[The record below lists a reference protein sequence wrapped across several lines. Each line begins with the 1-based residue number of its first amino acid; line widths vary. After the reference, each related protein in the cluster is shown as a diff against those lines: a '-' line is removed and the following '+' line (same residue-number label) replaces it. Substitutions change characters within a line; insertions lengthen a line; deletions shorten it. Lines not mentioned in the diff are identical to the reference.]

1 MSELEEFLSESSE
14 SETTEVVEA
23 PVEAAVEETKAV
35 AEVDDSKGEDN
46 AEPPSAEK
54 TKQETGNVP
63 IQALLD
69 EREKRQAYEAQMRQ
83 MQSQLEKQ
91 NQQPA
96 PTAPDVLDDQA
107 GFANHLQQSVREE
120 IQTSKIAQS
129 QAMMR
134 MMHED
139 YDSMESTFVQMARQN
154 PQLVQEM
161 NASPMPALYAYET
174 AKKAEK
180 FSQMQNIDEYQAK
193 LKAEITEQ
201 VRAELKAEMEGKVQ
215 SDADL
220 SNSITPSIANA
231 RAAGTNREA
240 IAVPDPMSS
249 GGIFDR

>member
-14 SETTEVVEA
+14 SETTEVVKA

-134 MMHED
+134 M
-139 YDSMESTFVQMARQN
+139 
-154 PQLVQEM
+154 
-161 NASPMPALYAYET
+161 
-174 AKKAEK
+174 
-180 FSQMQNIDEYQAK
+180 
-193 LKAEITEQ
+193 
-201 VRAELKAEMEGKVQ
+201 EGKVQ